1 MVPVRGLSRLSR
13 EAISAALSLAD
24 EVVAVT
30 ICYHDAE
37 DQQADASFR
46 AQWEAWDPDVPLVT
60 LHTMHRALGPPI
72 MDSLRAREQE
82 DPHRRVVVVI
92 PEVQPEH
99 WWRWILHNQ
108 RGFVLNRAVVAGT
121 DNVVVCRLRFRLRHL
136 APDEEPGDVP
146 AAP

>member
-1 MVPVRGLSRLSR
+1 MVPVRGLSRLTR
-13 EAISAALSLAD
+13 EAVSAALSLAD

-30 ICYHDAE
+30 ICFQGAE
-37 DQQADASFR
+37 DEQADASFR
-46 AQWEAWDPDVPLVT
+46 AQWEAWDPDVPLIT

-72 MDSLRAREQE
+72 VEYLRAREQE

-99 WWRWILHNQ
+99 WWRWFLHNQ
-108 RGFVLNRAVVAGT
+108 RGFVLNRAVVDGT